1 MRLPARRSPRR
12 TATPA
17 EELALPVAGDEAARL
32 GRLGALSD
40 PRYRRYWL
48 GSMASVGGIQ
58 LVVLGQ
64 GWLIVNVLGGS
75 AIALGLLGGATA
87 VPTILVTLFG
97 GVLADRLDRRLLLMI
112 TALISAALLLF
123 LATLDATGVVQIWH
137 VVVIAGVLGLV
148 QGMDQPTRNA
158 FFPALIRREDLG
170 SAVALNAI
178 LWQSTRIVSP
188 MVGGIVIALF
198 NTAVVFY
205 ASAVGFIAMFVVL
218 LTLRVPHVPQRT
230 KRDIVGE
237 LREGIAYIARTRL
250 FAALILLTYAHMLLG
265 MQYIQLMPLV
275 ANHYQVG
282 SEGLGLLFTMVGLGA
297 LSGTLI
303 TLRMQAAQS
312 PGRTLLLA
320 VAGAECLI
328 IAFALAPTYAF
339 ALALLFLASVCNS
352 MFTINSMT
360 ALQMRVPDAL
370 RGRVMGI
377 HGITF
382 SMMPLGGLIGG
393 AIAAYS
399 DVRVAIG
406 LGGLVMLVVIGV
418 VAITEKQVVHL
429 DARTERMQ

>member
-1 MRLPARRSPRR
+1 MRLPAGRSPRP
-12 TATPA
+12 TARVAKNPA
-17 EELALPVAGDEAARL
+17 LAAAGGETAHS

-40 PRYRRYWL
+40 SRYRRYWL

-87 VPTILVTLFG
+87 VPTILITLFG
-97 GVLADRLDRRLLLMI
+97 GVLADRIDRRLLLMI
-112 TALISAALLLF
+112 TALMSAALLLF
-123 LATLDATGVVQIWH
+123 LATLDATGIVQIWH

-188 MVGGIVIALF
+188 MIGGIAIALF

-205 ASAVGFIAMFVVL
+205 ASAIGFIAMFVVL
-218 LTLRVPHVPQRT
+218 LTLRVPHTPQQTTRN
-230 KRDIVGE
+230 ILGE
-237 LREGIAYIARTRL
+237 LREGIGYIARTRL

-275 ANHYQVG
+275 ANHYHVG
-282 SEGLGLLFTMVGLGA
+282 SQGLGLLFTMVGLGA
-297 LSGTLI
+297 VSGTFI
-303 TLRMQAAQS
+303 TLRVQAGQS
-312 PGRTLLLA
+312 LGRTLLLA

-328 IAFALAPTYAF
+328 VAFALAPTYEV

-352 MFTINSMT
+352 MFTISSMT

-393 AIAAYS
+393 AVAAYS

-406 LGGLVMLVVIGV
+406 LGALVMLVVIAV
-418 VAITEKQVVHL
+418 VVTTEKEVVHL
-429 DARTERMQ
+429 DGRPAGVP

>member
-1 MRLPARRSPRR
+1 M
-12 TATPA
+12 
-17 EELALPVAGDEAARL
+17 
-32 GRLGALSD
+32 GALSD

-64 GWLIVNVLGGS
+64 GWLIINVLGGS
-75 AIALGLLGGATA
+75 AVALGVLGAATA

-97 GVLADRLDRRLLLMI
+97 GVLADRIDRRLLLMV

-123 LATLDATGVVQIWH
+123 LATLDATGAVRIWH
-137 VVVIAGVLGLV
+137 VVAIAGVLGFV

-158 FFPALIRREDLG
+158 FFPALIRREDLS

-188 MVGGIVIALF
+188 MIGGIAIALF
-198 NTAVVFY
+198 NTAVVFF
-205 ASAVGFIAMFVVL
+205 ASAAGFIAMFVVL
-218 LTLRVPHVPQRT
+218 LTLRVPHIPQRT
-230 KRDIVGE
+230 KRNIMGE
-237 LREGIAYIARTRL
+237 LREGVAYIARTRL
-250 FAALILLTYAHMLLG
+250 FAALILLTYLHMLLG

-297 LSGTLI
+297 VTGTLI
-303 TLRMQAAQS
+303 TLRAQVGRS
-312 PGRTLLLA
+312 LGRTLLLA
-320 VAGAECLI
+320 LAGAECLI
-328 IAFALAPTYAF
+328 VAFAVAPTYQV
-339 ALALLFLASVCNS
+339 ALGLLFLASVCNS
-352 MFTINSMT
+352 MFTISSMT
-360 ALQMRVPDAL
+360 ALQMRVPDTL

-399 DVRVAIG
+399 DVRVAIA
-406 LGGLVMLVVIGV
+406 LGGLVMLAVIAA
-418 VAITEKQVVHL
+418 VAITQREIVEL
-429 DARTERMQ
+429 DGRPDEPR